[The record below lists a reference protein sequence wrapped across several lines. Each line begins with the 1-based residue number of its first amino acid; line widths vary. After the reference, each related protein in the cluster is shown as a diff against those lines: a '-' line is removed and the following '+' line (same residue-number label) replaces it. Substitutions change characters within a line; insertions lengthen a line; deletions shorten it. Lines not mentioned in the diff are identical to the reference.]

1 MYVVC
6 VTVKVLPGR
15 GAEFLEATRQNYEG
29 TRREP
34 GNVRFDV
41 LRQAAAPGEGEQER
55 PVRPEGFFLYE
66 AYRSAEDFATHQQTP
81 HYLQW
86 RDAVA
91 PLMAEPR
98 QGVRHVSVLP
108 DPWE

>member
-15 GAEFLEATRQNYEG
+15 SAEFLEATRQNYEG

-34 GNVRFDV
+34 GSVRFDV
-41 LRQAAAPGEGEQER
+41 LRQAAAPGEGD
-55 PVRPEGFFLYE
+55 PEGFFLYE
-66 AYRSAEDFATHQQTP
+66 AYRSAEDFTTHQQTP

-86 RDAVA
+86 RETVA
-91 PLMAEPR
+91 ALMAEPR
-98 QGVRHVSVLP
+98 QGVRYVSVLP

>member
-15 GAEFLEATRQNYEG
+15 GAEFLEATRRNHEG

-34 GNVRFDV
+34 GNARFDV
-41 LRQAAAPGEGEQER
+41 LRLAAAPPEGE
-55 PVRPEGFFLYE
+55 PEGFFLYE
-66 AYRSAEDFATHQQTP
+66 AYRSPEDFAAHQQTP
-81 HYLQW
+81 HYLEW

-91 PLMAEPR
+91 PLLAEPR
-98 QGVRHVSVLP
+98 QGVRYTSVFP
-108 DPWE
+108 APWD

>member
-1 MYVVC
+1 MYVAGVS
-6 VTVKVLPGR
+6 VKVLPGR
-15 GAEFLEATRQNYEG
+15 GAEFLEATRLNREG

-34 GNVRFDV
+34 GNVRYDV
-41 LRQAAAPGEGEQER
+41 LRGATAPAQGE
-55 PVRPEGFFLYE
+55 PEIFFLYE
-66 AYRSAEDFATHQQTP
+66 VYRSPEDFAAHQQTP
-81 HYLQW
+81 HYLHW

-98 QGVRHVSVLP
+98 QGLRYLSVFP